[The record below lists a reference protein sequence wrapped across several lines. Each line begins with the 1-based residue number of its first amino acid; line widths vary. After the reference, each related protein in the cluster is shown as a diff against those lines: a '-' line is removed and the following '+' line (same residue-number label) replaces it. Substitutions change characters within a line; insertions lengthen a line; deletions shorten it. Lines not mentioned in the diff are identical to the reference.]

1 MTIIIF
7 LLVLSLLILVHEFG
21 HFIAAKRSGVRVF
34 EFALGFPPTLYK
46 KTVRGTQYLLN
57 ALPFGGYVRLLGENG
72 EEDGVK
78 EMEGEEAQEII
89 SENENFSKKSPLI
102 KTYILSAGV
111 LMNMILAWIL
121 FSVTLMF
128 GYPSATSELKEGHE
142 QYVISESSIITYV
155 VPDSPAEEAGI
166 LPSDALLSIRDED
179 GSLEIESAEDLGL
192 FISESENDE
201 FVLSI
206 MRAGEARDISLST
219 SLTLEGSED
228 RKAIGVSST
237 DVSVLRYPIHR
248 ALYEGG
254 IWTVNATVQTV
265 GGLWGLLSDALQGE
279 GDLSNV
285 SGPVGIVNLVGDAY
299 AIGIVYLLAF
309 TAIISINLAIINL
322 LPIPA
327 LDGGRILF
335 VWIEA
340 IKGSPLAMKTQMIAN
355 GIGFALLI
363 LLMLIISINDVR
375 NLFS

>member
-7 LLVLSLLILVHEFG
+7 LLVLSILILVHEFG

-46 KTVRGTQYLLN
+46 KTVGGTQYLLN
-57 ALPFGGYVRLLGENG
+57 TLPFGGYVRLLGENG
-72 EEDGVK
+72 EEDLGK
-78 EMEGEEAQEII
+78 EGGQENLPD
-89 SENENFSKKSPLI
+89 NENFSKKSPLI

-111 LMNMILAWIL
+111 MMNIILAWIL
-121 FSVTLMF
+121 FSICLMF

-142 QYVISESSIITYV
+142 QYVVSESSIITYV
-155 VPDSPAEEAGI
+155 IPDSPADDAGI
-166 LPSDALLSIRDED
+166 LPSDTLLSIKDTND
-179 GSLEIESAEDLGL
+179 SFDIESAEDLGS
-192 FISESENDE
+192 FIQESEDNE
-201 FVLSI
+201 FVLSV
-206 MRAGEARDISLST
+206 MRAGEERDIVVPT
-219 SLTLEGSED
+219 SLTLEGGEG

-237 DVSVLRYPIHR
+237 DVSLLRYPVHR
-248 ALYEGG
+248 ALYEGAV
-254 IWTVNATVQTV
+254 WTVNATVETV
-265 GGLWGLLSDALQGE
+265 GGLWGLLSDTLSGE

-299 AIGIVYLLAF
+299 AIGLVYLLAF

-340 IKGSPLAMKTQMIAN
+340 IKGSPIAMKTQLIAN
-355 GIGFALLI
+355 GIGFTLLI
-363 LLMLIISINDVR
+363 LLMLIISINDVI
-375 NLFS
+375 NLFN

>member
-46 KTVRGTQYLLN
+46 KTVGGTQYLLN

-72 EEDGVK
+72 EEDGG
-78 EMEGEEAQEII
+78 GETENGNTEE
-89 SENENFSKKSPLI
+89 SLPDNENFSKKSPII

-111 LMNMILAWIL
+111 IMNILLAWLL
-121 FSVTLMF
+121 FSICLMF

-142 QYVISESSIITYV
+142 RYVINESSIVTYV
-155 VPDSPAEEAGI
+155 VPDSPADSAGI
-166 LPSDALLSIRDED
+166 LPSDTLLSIKDTKN
-179 GSLEIESAEDLGL
+179 SLEIESAEDLGA
-192 FISESENDE
+192 FISESEDDE
-201 FVLSI
+201 FILSI
-206 MRAGEARDISLST
+206 MRAGEEKEVSVPT
-219 SLTLEGSED
+219 SLTLESSDGK
-228 RKAIGVSST
+228 KAIGVSST
-237 DVSVLRYPIHR
+237 DVSVLRYPVHR
-248 ALYEGG
+248 AVYEGAV
-254 IWTVNATVQTV
+254 WTINATVQTV
-265 GGLWGLLSDALQGE
+265 GGLWGLFSDAIRGE

-299 AIGIVYLLAF
+299 TIGMVYLLAF

-340 IKGSPLAMKTQMIAN
+340 LKGSPIAMKTQLIAN
-355 GIGFALLI
+355 GISFALLI
-363 LLMLIISINDVR
+363 LLMLVISINDVK
-375 NLFS
+375 NLLS

>member
-46 KTVRGTQYLLN
+46 KTVRGTEYLLN

-72 EEDGVK
+72 EEDI
-78 EMEGEEAQEII
+78 EGGQRKGEAEE
-89 SENENFSKKSPLI
+89 SLPDSENFSKKSPLI

-111 LMNMILAWIL
+111 LMNMILAWLL
-121 FSVTLMF
+121 FSTSLMF

-142 QYVISESSIITYV
+142 RYAVRESSIITYV
-155 VPDSPAEEAGI
+155 VPDSPAEAAGI
-166 LPSDALLSIRDED
+166 LPSDTLLSIRDEKNLLD
-179 GSLEIESAEDLGL
+179 IESAENLGT
-192 FISESENDE
+192 FISESEDDE

-206 MRAGEARDISLST
+206 MRAGEERDISLST
-219 SLTLEGSED
+219 SLTLEGSEG

-254 IWTVNATVQTV
+254 VWTLNATVQTA
-265 GGLWGLLSDALQGE
+265 GGLFGLLSDALRGE

-335 VWIEA
+335 VWIEG
-340 IKGSPLAMKTQMIAN
+340 IKGSPIAMRTQMVAN

-363 LLMLIISINDVR
+363 LLMLVISVNDVR